1 MWPAWITIAR
11 RASIVPATA
20 RTFPAMRVAALYD
33 IHGNLPALEAVL
45 LDVRSQA
52 ADLVVVGGDVMPG
65 PMPTETLDCLTG
77 LDIPVRFIRGNG
89 DRVVAA
95 QHRGAEPV
103 EVPAQFRSVIRWNA
117 GRLRPD
123 DASTIESWPSTLT

>member
-65 PMPTETLDCLTG
+65 PMRTETLDCLTG

-103 EVPAQFRSVIRWNA
+103 EVPA
-117 GRLRPD
+117 
-123 DASTIESWPSTLT
+123 